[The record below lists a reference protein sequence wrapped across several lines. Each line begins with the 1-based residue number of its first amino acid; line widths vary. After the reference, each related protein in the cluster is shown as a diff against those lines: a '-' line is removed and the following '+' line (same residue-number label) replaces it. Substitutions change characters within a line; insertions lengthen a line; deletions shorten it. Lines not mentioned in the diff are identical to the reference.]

1 MLIGIKLI
9 NFKNF
14 QDTTI
19 ILGPLTLLVG
29 TNAAGKSNI
38 RDACRFL
45 HGIARGYSI
54 AEILGEKYI
63 EGGVL
68 QWRGI
73 RGGTREIT
81 FAGRSSFELEV
92 IFTIKDKTE
101 ERILAYWIQIEADR
115 LGKPARVIGESLTE
129 LIGIN
134 DRNQSQL
141 IFDSHPKENCLRQ
154 HDPLYLNVR
163 VHKKGSSQDP
173 TFSFWN
179 QCPIIGQIIEHSDVS
194 QSVRE
199 TARLAIKAFTS
210 MRFLD
215 LSPEAMR
222 IPSLPGQTILG
233 DRGENLSSVLQSI
246 CQNPE
251 RKQALLQWI
260 QKLAPMDAKD
270 FEFPSDFTGKVLLT
284 LVEEN
289 GQKISAYSASDGTLR
304 FLGIIAALLGT
315 ESARFYFLEELE
327 NGIHPTRLHLIL
339 QLIEQKVAEG
349 KIQIIA
355 TTHSPQLL
363 KLLSPKSLEYTSLL
377 YRMPNRTYAKV
388 KRIIDIPEAQRIIQ
402 EQDLANL
409 HESGWLEDMVYF
421 C

>member
-45 HGIARGYSI
+45 HGISRGYSI

-73 RGGTREIT
+73 RGGTKEIT

-101 ERILAYWIQIEADR
+101 ERILAYWIQVEADR
-115 LGKPARVIGESLTE
+115 IGNPPRVIGESLTE

-141 IFDSHPKENCLRQ
+141 IFDSHPKENPLAQ
-154 HDPLYLNVR
+154 WDPLYLNVR
-163 VHKKGSSQDP
+163 VHKKGSSQYP

-179 QCPIIGQIIEHSDVS
+179 QCPIIGQIIEHNEVS
-194 QSVRE
+194 QLVRE

-215 LSPEAMR
+215 LTPEAMR
-222 IPSLPGQTILG
+222 MPSLPGQTILG
-233 DRGENLSSVLQSI
+233 DRGENLSSVLQAI
-246 CQNPE
+246 CQKPE
-251 RKQALLQWI
+251 RKQSLLQWI
-260 QKLAPMDAKD
+260 QKLTPMDAKD

-315 ESARFYFLEELE
+315 EAARFYFLEELE

-339 QLIEQKVAEG
+339 QLMEQKVAEG
-349 KIQIIA
+349 RIQIIA

-363 KLLSPKSLEYTSLL
+363 KSLSPKSLEYASLL
-377 YRMPNRTYAKV
+377 YRIPNRTYAKV

>member
-19 ILGPLTLLVG
+19 ILGPVTLLVG

-45 HGIARGYSI
+45 HGISRGYSI

-73 RGGTREIT
+73 RGGTKEIT

-92 IFTIKDKTE
+92 IFTIKDKIE
-101 ERILAYWIQIEADR
+101 ERILAYWIQVEADR
-115 LGKPARVIGESLTE
+115 IGNPPRVIGESLTE

-141 IFDSHPKENCLRQ
+141 IFDSHPKENSLPQ

-163 VHKKGSSQDP
+163 VQKKGSSQYP

-179 QCPIIGQIIEHSDVS
+179 QSPIIGQLIEHSDVS
-194 QSVRE
+194 PSVRE

-215 LSPEAMR
+215 LTPEAMR
-222 IPSLPGQTILG
+222 MPSLPGQTILG
-233 DRGENLSSVLQSI
+233 DRGENLSSVLQAI
-246 CQNPE
+246 CQNPQ
-251 RKQALLQWI
+251 RKQALLQWV
-260 QKLAPMDAKD
+260 QKLTPMDAKD

-289 GQKISAYSASDGTLR
+289 GQRISAYSASDGTLR

-315 ESARFYFLEELE
+315 EAARFYFLEELE

-339 QLIEQKVAEG
+339 QLMEQKVAEG
-349 KIQIIA
+349 RIQIIA

-363 KLLSPKSLEYTSLL
+363 KSLSPKSLEYASLL
-377 YRMPNRTYAKV
+377 YRIPNRTYAKV

>member
-45 HGIARGYSI
+45 HGISRGYSI

-73 RGGTREIT
+73 RGGTKEIT

-101 ERILAYWIQIEADR
+101 ERILAYWLQVETDR
-115 LGKPARVIGESLTE
+115 IGNPPRVIGESLTE

-141 IFDSHPKENCLRQ
+141 IFDSHPKENPLPQ

-163 VHKKGSSQDP
+163 VHKKGSSQYP

-179 QCPIIGQIIEHSDVS
+179 QCPIIGQIIEHNEVS

-215 LSPEAMR
+215 LTPDAMR
-222 IPSLPGQTILG
+222 MPSLPGQTILG
-233 DRGENLSSVLQSI
+233 DRGENLSSVLQAI

-260 QKLAPMDAKD
+260 QKLTPMDAKD

-289 GQKISAYSASDGTLR
+289 GQRISAYSASDGTLR

-315 ESARFYFLEELE
+315 EAARFYFIEELE

-349 KIQIIA
+349 RIQIIA

-363 KLLSPKSLEYTSLL
+363 KSLSPKSLEYASLL
-377 YRMPNRTYAKV
+377 YRIPNRTYAKV